1 MSALELRLATALDRS
16 AWDQFVERMPTAEAT
31 HLWAFGSLIED
42 CFQLRSYRLI
52 AERDGQIEGLLP
64 LASQSSFVGRFL
76 TSLPYLNHSGVLSNS
91 PEVRE
96 ALAQRALAL
105 GGEVGAQRVEIR
117 GREGAD
123 LPLPV
128 WNGKNGYELELP
140 DDSEV
145 LWTSLRSKVRAQVKR
160 PRKEGYASR
169 VADVEAL
176 PIFYRLLSQ
185 RWHQL
190 GSPILP
196 YRFFEKFVAL
206 FGSQVKLVLV
216 EREGVAAAAGL
227 LLGWRGSVEIPW
239 AASDFQANRF
249 GVNMLLYWEALEE
262 AIRSGADRFD
272 FGRSTPG
279 TGNAKF
285 KLQWGAAERAL
296 SWNLATSGE
305 QGQSA
310 ERGDR
315 KRELVANT
323 WRRLPR
329 FVVGWL
335 GPHLAARIPY

>member
-1 MSALELRLATALDRS
+1 MSELELRLASEADRP
-16 AWDQFVERMPTAEAT
+16 AWDAFVEQSPLAEAT
-31 HLWAFGSLIED
+31 HLWAYGALIED
-42 CFQLRSYRLI
+42 CFQVESHRVI
-52 AERDGQIEGLLP
+52 AERDGRLEGILP

-76 TSLPYLNHSGVLSNS
+76 TSLPYLNHGGLLSAS
-91 PEVRE
+91 AEARE
-96 ALAQRALAL
+96 ALARRALEIGKEL
-105 GGEVGAQRVEIR
+105 GAQRVEFR
-117 GREGAD
+117 GRSGED

-140 DDSEV
+140 DDAEQ
-145 LWTSLRSKVRAQVKR
+145 LWSSVRSKVRAQVKR
-160 PRKEGYASR
+160 PRKEGYLSR
-169 VADVEAL
+169 VAGAEAL
-176 PIFYRLLSQ
+176 PIFYRLLAQ

-196 YRFFEKFVAL
+196 MRFFERLCAL
-206 FGSQVKLVLV
+206 FGSDVCLILV

-227 LLGWRGSVEIPW
+227 LLRWRGRVEIPW
-239 AASDFQANRF
+239 AASDFKANRF
-249 GVNMLLYWEALEE
+249 GVNMLLYWQALEE
-262 AIRSGADRFD
+262 AIRQGAERFD

-285 KLQWGAAERAL
+285 KLQWGAEERPL
-296 SWNLATSGE
+296 QWNLATSGE

-329 FVVGWL
+329 PVVGWL